1 MAAAP
6 QPLSEAG
13 VSLEY
18 KDNGTKLVA
27 RDVQPDGCRIRNR
40 GGEALANF
48 LKANRQIK
56 ALDLSESGISDNGI
70 GHICLAL
77 RQTDQL
83 EELVVSTIGSAGL
96 EFLMGAVRRCGR
108 LRSLRI
114 SVVDMATLVAASQN
128 VKAEDFDTSAYV
140 RQKKEGEE
148 EEEEE
153 AAAPE
158 GDEDE
163 DPEAGERK
171 KLEKL
176 RKILNAHDYNSEEEE
191 ALPTYARSNSPIN
204 PASKSRRSKIR
215 KAKQAHDL
223 SKAHDPSAKFHQ
235 LLEDF
240 AEVVRHQENLLEV
253 ICVGDEVPDEIAHDI
268 AHSVQ
273 EHQQERQRKLA
284 ARQERGARTAFD
296 ALKDQ
301 MEELRAHSDGGASGI
316 ATALSL
322 PGEGLAEGGG
332 SHMGIR
338 AYVGRRLFSGL
349 GEALFECQRF
359 KSKENEAVST
369 WQGECAFLAMYL
381 RKMAKE
387 EAEKEQTK

>member
-1 MAAAP
+1 MSTLAPRHVDTCGWRPGSSAGRRRVKPRRGRPLKPAVMPSIRTENARPSGLMAMGLSENTR
-6 QPLSEAG
+6 QPLGRS
-13 VSLEY
+13 
-18 KDNGTKLVA
+18 
-27 RDVQPDGCRIRNR
+27 
-40 GGEALANF
+40 
-48 LKANRQIK
+48 
-56 ALDLSESGISDNGI
+56 SG
-70 GHICLAL
+70 
-77 RQTDQL
+77 
-83 EELVVSTIGSAGL
+83 
-96 EFLMGAVRRCGR
+96 
-108 LRSLRI
+108 SLR
-114 SVVDMATLVAASQN
+114 AA
-128 VKAEDFDTSAYV
+128 VKAELQSRLWSCSRSENQMKSPSTTGTSIGVSSVAADHVTV
-140 RQKKEGEE
+140 RLSCRLARNVYGGSALDCGGAVKEE

-153 AAAPE
+153 VAPE

-171 KLEKL
+171 KLDKL
-176 RKILNAHDYNSEEEE
+176 RKILNAHDYNSEDEET
-191 ALPTYARSNSPIN
+191 PPYSRSNTPGS
-204 PASKSRRSKIR
+204 PASKSRRSKVR
-215 KAKQAHDL
+215 KAKQAHDF
-223 SKAHDPSAKFHQ
+223 SKAHGPSAKFHQ

-253 ICVGDEVPDEIAHDI
+253 SCVGDEVPDEIAHDI

-332 SHMGIR
+332 SRMGIR

-387 EAEKEQTK
+387 EAEREQTKPAHP